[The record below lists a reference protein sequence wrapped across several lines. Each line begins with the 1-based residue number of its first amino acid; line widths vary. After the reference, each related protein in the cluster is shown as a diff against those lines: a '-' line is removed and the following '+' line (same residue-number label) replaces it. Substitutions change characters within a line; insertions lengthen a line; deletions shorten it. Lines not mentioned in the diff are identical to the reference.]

1 MGSSHRL
8 AAVAAASHAR
18 QYYNHTTNPD
28 VSQTEAPQYSV
39 NVLFVSATLCGVLV
53 AVCAACWKRSP
64 AGDKPEEECAGVYT
78 VSGDARLN
86 QASPDTRV
94 DEIQDEMTGPPPA
107 YDTVVVND
115 DAAVPKD
122 CSLQEV
128 ITEPCPRCIP
138 HRPDSGLP
146 SYEAAV
152 LLKDTKL

>member
-18 QYYNHTTNPD
+18 GYYNHTQPD
-28 VSQTEAPQYSV
+28 VQSTEVPQYSV

-53 AVCAACWKRSP
+53 AVCAACWKRSS
-64 AGDKPEEECAGVYT
+64 AGDKPDDDCAGVYT
-78 VSGDARLN
+78 VSTDAILN
-86 QASPDTRV
+86 Q
-94 DEIQDEMTGPPPA
+94 IQDEINGPPPA
-107 YDTVVVND
+107 YDSVV
-115 DAAVPKD
+115 DAPDVPKD

-128 ITEPCPRCIP
+128 ICEPCSLCTTTP
-138 HRPDSGLP
+138 RPDSGLP